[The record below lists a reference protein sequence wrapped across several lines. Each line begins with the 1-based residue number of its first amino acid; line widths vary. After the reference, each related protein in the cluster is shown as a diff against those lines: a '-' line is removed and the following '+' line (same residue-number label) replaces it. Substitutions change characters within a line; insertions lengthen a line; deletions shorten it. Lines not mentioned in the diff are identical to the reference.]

1 MNSLKLDP
9 KALENAR
16 RQFCLD
22 IALPWEEY
30 MKNPRQKIYIKKAT
44 YKNGTLKIA
53 AEGARDYE
61 RGNDF
66 FHAIICLGQLFLVVD
81 EQIYD
86 WAVEK
91 FADCKPEW
99 FCEFGNLRMIDEK
112 LNEFGHKIKDTH
124 IYMLPEAELST
135 ENKWREEGQALETE
149 LSSKADEQ
157 FVWFDQE
164 EILTFQEHN
173 RFTSA
178 ICFSRS
184 QPDMLAVAAVKNAGG
199 EDSQIH
205 QTSEKSFDQSLMQG
219 MAGVSADGAYLWQ
232 IGINVAPCAQG
243 QGLGAK
249 LVRMMKEE
257 VLRQGKTPFY
267 GTSESHN
274 VSKLVGLKAGFVP
287 AWTEVYV
294 K

>member
-9 KALENAR
+9 KALESAR

-22 IALPWEEY
+22 IGLPWEEY
-30 MKNPRQKIYIKKAT
+30 MKQPRQKIYIKKAT
-44 YKNGTLKIA
+44 YKKGTLKVST
-53 AEGARDYE
+53 EGARDYE

-91 FADCKPEW
+91 FADCDPEW

-112 LNEFGHKIKDTH
+112 LKEYGHQIKDTH
-124 IYMLPEAELST
+124 IYMLPEAASQVA
-135 ENKWREEGQALETE
+135 KSEG
-149 LSSKADEQ
+149 Q
-157 FVWFDQE
+157 FVWYDQE
-164 EILTFQEHN
+164 EILKFEKDN
-173 RFTSA
+173 VFTSA
-178 ICFSRS
+178 ICFSKT
-184 QPDMLAVAAVKNAGG
+184 QPDMLAVAVMKDDRG
-199 EDSQIH
+199 EDGQMH
-205 QTSEKSFDQSLMQG
+205 QTSEKSFDQSFMQG

-232 IGINVAPCAQG
+232 IGINVIPTAEG
-243 QGLGAK
+243 QGLASR

-257 VLRQGKTPFY
+257 VLRQGKIPFY

-287 AWTEVYV
+287 AWTEVYG